1 MSLFSNLSMSSIGDD
16 SIISNNINI
25 PSVTHGQVD
34 APNVPGAFENTVI
47 NGNSASF
54 SGMDSDSNPNNDMM
68 CKTTYNTM
76 PPPPRTQNVSY
87 PMEGTKYPK
96 IPIDP
101 YKTPIGAQRGPKYM
115 FSPEQNVQGVV
126 TTNVGKDNFV
136 RGNEFSQTYNWN
148 RIFGKDKK
156 IVNPPVMNRSEPTVQ
171 LNSPF
176 YPEPS
181 RDFQKEAI
189 YKTYPNLDMR
199 NKETGQPQYKDPYN
213 NILEQGQEQVQEDF
227 DNEQAEYPDIFQKK
241 MELYG
246 GSHVADMA
254 SSGIIIGSLAT
265 IFYYTFMKK

>member
-16 SIISNNINI
+16 SVVSDYQDI

-54 SGMDSDSNPNNDMM
+54 SGMDADSNPNNDMM

-76 PPPPRTQNVSY
+76 PPPPRTQNISY
-87 PMEGTKYPK
+87 PMEGTNYPK

-101 YKTPIGAQRGPKYM
+101 YKTPVGAQRGPKYM
-115 FSPEQNVQGVV
+115 FSPEQNVHGVV
-126 TTNVGKDNFV
+126 TTNVGKDDWV
-136 RGNEFSQTYNWN
+136 RGNQFSRSYNWN
-148 RIFGKDKK
+148 SISGKPRKM
-156 IVNPPVMNRSEPTVQ
+156 VRPPTMNKGKPTVQ

-199 NKETGQPQYKDPYN
+199 NKESGQPQYKDPYN
-213 NILEQGQEQVQEDF
+213 NILDSGSVQEDF
-227 DNEQAEYPDIFQKK
+227 DNEQAEYPDAFQKK

-254 SSGIIIGSLAT
+254 SNGIIIGSLAT
-265 IFYYTFMKK
+265 LFYYTFMKK

>member
-1 MSLFSNLSMSSIGDD
+1 MSLFSNLSMSSISDD
-16 SIISNNINI
+16 SVVSDYQDI

-54 SGMDSDSNPNNDMM
+54 SGMDADSNPNNDMM

-76 PPPPRTQNVSY
+76 PPPPRTQNISY
-87 PMEGTKYPK
+87 PMEGSNPPK

-101 YKTPIGAQRGPKYM
+101 YKTPIGSQRGPKYM
-115 FSPEQNVQGVV
+115 FSPEQNVHGVV
-126 TTNVGKDNFV
+126 TTNVGKDDWV
-136 RGNEFSQTYNWN
+136 RGNQFSRSYNWN
-148 RIFGKDKK
+148 NISGKPRKM
-156 IVNPPVMNRSEPTVQ
+156 VRPPVMNRSEPTVQ

-181 RDFQKEAI
+181 REFQKEAI

-199 NKETGQPQYKDPYN
+199 NQTTGQPQYKNPYD
-213 NILEQGQEQVQEDF
+213 NILNMGGSVKEDF
-227 DNEQAEYPDIFQKK
+227 DNQDADYPDIFEKK
-241 MELYG
+241 MQLYG

-265 IFYYTFMKK
+265 LFYYTFMKK

>member
-16 SIISNNINI
+16 SVVSDYQDI
-25 PSVTHGQVD
+25 PSVTYGQVD

-54 SGMDSDSNPNNDMM
+54 SGMDADSNPDNDMM
-68 CKTTYNTM
+68 CKRTYNTM
-76 PPPPRTQNVSY
+76 PPPPRTQNISY
-87 PMEGTKYPK
+87 PMEGSNSPK

-101 YKTPIGAQRGPKYM
+101 YKTPVGAQRGPKYM
-115 FSPEQNVQGVV
+115 FSPEQNVHGVV
-126 TTNVGKDNFV
+126 TTDVGEDNFV
-136 RGNEFSQTYNWN
+136 RGNEFSQSYNWN

-156 IVNPPVMNRSEPTVQ
+156 VVKPPVMNRSQPTVK

-199 NKETGQPQYKDPYN
+199 NQKTEQPEYKYPYN
-213 NILEQGQEQVQEDF
+213 NITTNDGEAGQEDF
-227 DNEQAEYPDIFQKK
+227 DNEQAEYPDVFQKK

-254 SSGIIIGSLAT
+254 ANGIIIGSLAT
-265 IFYYTFMKK
+265 LFYYTFMKK